1 MKGGN
6 EAVNRDANWVMWD
19 ALAGDV
25 YVSMRQAADLSVRHA
40 VWGAVNEGAGGAM
53 GLAVGEAVA
62 RAVAEDA
69 PHLAV
74 QDFLGRSTRVEF

>member
-1 MKGGN
+1 MRN
-6 EAVNRDANWVMWD
+6 EDRDANWVMWD

-25 YVSMRQAADLSVRHA
+25 YVSMRQAADLGVRHA

-62 RAVAEDA
+62 RAALSDP

-74 QDFLGRSTRVEF
+74 QDFLEGSTRIEF